1 MFSFAM
7 TSGLA
12 SDSDKFKII
21 ITLHRVQKFG
31 ASAPNGTMKCRGHGV
46 PEMVT
51 PAMRTTAVLLG
62 FLKLDKYAMFSFAM
76 TSGLASDS
84 DKF

>member
-21 ITLHRVQKFG
+21 ITLACIGRKNLEIRDPVKIYDFLFN
-31 ASAPNGTMKCRGHGV
+31 PLK
-46 PEMVT
+46 PEF
-51 PAMRTTAVLLG
+51 
-62 FLKLDKYAMFSFAM
+62 FLNFR
-76 TSGLASDS
+76 
-84 DKF
+84 

>member
-21 ITLHRVQKFG
+21 LALRWAQKISLKNIEIRDPTKISIFG
-31 ASAPNGTMKCRGHGV
+31 LTHQRS
-46 PEMVT
+46 E
-51 PAMRTTAVLLG
+51 
-62 FLKLDKYAMFSFAM
+62 FLAI
-76 TSGLASDS
+76 
-84 DKF
+84 